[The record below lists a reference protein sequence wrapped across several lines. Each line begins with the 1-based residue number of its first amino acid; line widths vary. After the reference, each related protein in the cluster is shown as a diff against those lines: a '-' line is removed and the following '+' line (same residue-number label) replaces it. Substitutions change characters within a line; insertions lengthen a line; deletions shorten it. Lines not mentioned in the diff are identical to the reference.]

1 MRKARILYKDME
13 AGYLTQHDDGSFTF
27 NYHDEWLS
35 DTSKPAISLTLP
47 KQQAQYNSEYL
58 FPFFQTML
66 PEAAN
71 KQVACRLN
79 RIDKDDNFGLLIA
92 TSQYDSIGAIRVIQA

>member
-1 MRKARILYKDME
+1 ME

-47 KQQAQYNSEYL
+47 KHQAQYHSEHL
-58 FPFFQTML
+58 FPFFQNML
-66 PEAAN
+66 PEGAN

-79 RIDKDDNFGLLIA
+79 RIDKDDSFGLLMA
-92 TSQYDSIGAIRVIQA
+92 TCQHDSIGAVKVVEL